1 MKKPGVLILLILLA
15 TDINAGVFRC
25 VGPTGHVMFRDT
37 PCESALERQEVLP
50 YEYEKTTAKVVREE
64 ERQTKAILK
73 KFAKQEATEQRVEN
87 RLSKQAE
94 KEVKQR
100 ERLAVRCE
108 NTQQKI
114 QDIET
119 ELRLG
124 CKMSRCHRLKQEK
137 RHHTA
142 MERRYCEQ
150 K

>member
-1 MKKPGVLILLILLA
+1 MKKRVLLIVLILLA
-15 TDINAGVFRC
+15 TDVNAGVFRC
-25 VGPTGHVMFRDT
+25 VGPTGHMMFRDT

-64 ERQTKAILK
+64 ERQAKAILK
-73 KFAKQEATEQRVEN
+73 KFAKQEASEQRIEN

-94 KEVKQR
+94 KEVKKR
-100 ERLAVRCE
+100 ERLSMRCE

-124 CKMSRCHRLKQEK
+124 CLMSRCNRLKKEK
-137 RHHTA
+137 RHYTA
-142 MERRYCEQ
+142 MEQRYCE
-150 K
+150 KK